1 MSNKKR
7 KRTLWEFSSDNRN
20 DTAKILTISDFEKVN
35 QASKDAGL
43 DRNIKFDVFK
53 RLISKAYKKSD
64 LATWVS
70 FDWNTILLIPYMVHV
85 GMHDKPHMR
94 VELYTMGLIEGF
106 NLVDVPM
113 ELFKSLKSA
122 NPKKKYSLL
131 DETLEV
137 A

>member
-70 FDWNTILLIPYMVHV
+70 FDWNTILLIPYMVHG